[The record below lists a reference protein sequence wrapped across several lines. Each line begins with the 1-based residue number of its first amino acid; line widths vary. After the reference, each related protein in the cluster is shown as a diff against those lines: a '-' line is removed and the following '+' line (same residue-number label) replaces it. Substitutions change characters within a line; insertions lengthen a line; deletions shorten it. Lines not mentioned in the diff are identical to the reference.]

1 MFLEMQKMHE
11 NRMQMKAE
19 GSVSHD
25 KDCRQVRNEVQ
36 IEKEDVLVYPLVAKN
51 KHNLCANYS

>member
-1 MFLEMQKMHE
+1 MQKMHE